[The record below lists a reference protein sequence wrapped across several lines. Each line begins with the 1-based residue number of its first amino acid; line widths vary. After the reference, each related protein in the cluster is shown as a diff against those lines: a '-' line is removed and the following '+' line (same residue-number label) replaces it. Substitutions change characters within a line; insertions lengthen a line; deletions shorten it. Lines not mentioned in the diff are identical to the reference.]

1 MQIYRDTF
9 FSVTNNDRDI
19 QVACFTYLSLCVTN
33 ATLTL
38 HAGKKKKKTGA

>member
-1 MQIYRDTF
+1 MKLCATRHHKNLF

-19 QVACFTYLSLCVTN
+19 QVYLSLCVTN

-38 HAGKKKKKTGA
+38 RAGKEKKTA